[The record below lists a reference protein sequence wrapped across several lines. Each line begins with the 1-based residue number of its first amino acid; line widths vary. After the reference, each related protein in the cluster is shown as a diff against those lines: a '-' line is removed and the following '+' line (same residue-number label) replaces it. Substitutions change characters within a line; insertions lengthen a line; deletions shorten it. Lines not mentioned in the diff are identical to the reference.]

1 MTEQSLNL
9 IVDKDLNK
17 NSWIVNFSGNLDSFS
32 LKEKRKEILDLVESF
47 DRKYLVF
54 DFMKLNF
61 INSESIGLLMQI
73 SEILKLKDKQLVVV
87 EAKKNVIDV
96 LNVIGVFE
104 EIRHFKLKSDFL
116 RSLENV
122 N

>member
-73 SEILKLKDKQLVVV
+73 SETLKLKGKDLVVV